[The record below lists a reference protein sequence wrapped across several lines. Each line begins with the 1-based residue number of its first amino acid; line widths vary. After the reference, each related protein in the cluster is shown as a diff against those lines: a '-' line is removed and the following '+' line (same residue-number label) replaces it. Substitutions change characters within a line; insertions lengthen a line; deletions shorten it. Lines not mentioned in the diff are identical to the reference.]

1 MNPYLIIAVC
11 IAWGASVGGA
21 FVYGTDVGHDS
32 EIASQAKINKA
43 ITETREAAQQGA
55 ANAIAQLK
63 PINRTIV
70 QKTER
75 EVRENIRYSECVN
88 TDGQLRN
95 INAAIAGRAPDP
107 AGGGSVPAAK

>member
-1 MNPYLIIAVC
+1 MNPYIIIAVC

-21 FVYGTDVGHDS
+21 FVYGTDVGKDS
-32 EIASQAKINKA
+32 EIAGQAKINKA

-75 EVRENIRYSECVN
+75 EVRENFRYSECVN

-95 INAAIAGRAPDP
+95 INAAIAGRAPDA